1 MTTVFL
7 ICSLFAFLL
16 IGMPIAISLGLSSV
30 LTILFFTPS
39 SLASIALK
47 FFGTMEHY
55 TLMSIPFFILAAAYM
70 TSGGIARRL
79 MDFATALVGHVHGG
93 LAVASVF
100 ACVLFAAISGSSPAT
115 VAAIGSIV
123 IVGMI
128 RTGYTPAFAAGVVCT
143 AGTLG
148 ILIPPSIPMIAY
160 AATTETSL
168 GRLFLAGFFPGILL
182 GLLLMAVVYIYARW
196 IGLPRMPKASWRERY
211 ERARKSFWGVLL
223 IFVIMGGIYSGAFT
237 PTEAAAVSAVYAFVV
252 ATWVY
257 KDCPLRDSPKVL
269 LEAAKVTVMLMFI
282 VGNAFLFAHVL
293 TSERIPEML
302 AASTISLDLEPWA
315 FLILVNVM
323 LLIAGNFM
331 EPVAIILILSPV
343 IVPVAAALG
352 IDPIHLGIVFVVN
365 MEIGMITP
373 PVGLNLFVTSAI
385 TGMSIMS
392 VVRAV
397 LPWLVVL
404 LAFLALIT
412 YVPWIST
419 WVPDLLLGPDLHQR

>member
-1 MTTVFL
+1 
-7 ICSLFAFLL
+7 
-16 IGMPIAISLGLSSV
+16 
-30 LTILFFTPS
+30 TPT

-47 FFGTMEHY
+47 FFATMEHY
-55 TLMSIPFFILAAAYM
+55 TLMSMPFFILASAYM

-79 MDFATALVGHVHGG
+79 IDFATAAVGHVPGG
-93 LAVASVF
+93 LAVGSVF
-100 ACVLFAAISGSSPAT
+100 ACMLFAAISGSSPAT

-123 IVGMI
+123 IAGMI
-128 RTGYTPAFAAGVVCT
+128 RTGYPPTFAAGVICC

-160 AATTETSL
+160 SATTESSV

-182 GLLLMAVVYIYARW
+182 SVLLMVTVYIYARW
-196 IGLPRMPKASWRERY
+196 IGLPRLPKASWRELMVQ
-211 ERARKSFWGVLL
+211 ARKSIWGILL
-223 IFVIMGGIYSGAFT
+223 IFIIMGGIYGGAFT
-237 PTEAAAVSAVYAFVV
+237 PTEAAAVSAVYAFIV

-257 KDCPLRDSPKVL
+257 KDCPLKDSPKVL
-269 LEAAKVTVMLMFI
+269 LEAGKVTVMLLFI

-293 TSERIPEML
+293 TSERIPEAL
-302 AASTISLDLEPWA
+302 AMKLISVNLEPWL
-315 FLILVNVM
+315 FLVLLNVL

-343 IVPVAAALG
+343 IVPVAAQLG

-373 PVGLNLFVTSAI
+373 PVGLNLFVTSGI
-385 TGMSIMS
+385 TGMNILT
-392 VVRAV
+392 VARAS
-397 LPWLVVL
+397 LPWLALL
-404 LAFLALIT
+404 LAFLMLVT

-419 WVPDLLLGPDLHQR
+419 WVPDLFLGPEIHGK